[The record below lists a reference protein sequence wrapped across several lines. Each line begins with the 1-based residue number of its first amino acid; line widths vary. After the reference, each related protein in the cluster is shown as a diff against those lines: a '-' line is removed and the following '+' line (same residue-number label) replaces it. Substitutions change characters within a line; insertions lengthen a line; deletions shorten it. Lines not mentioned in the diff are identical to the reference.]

1 MTKGCPSKF
10 AIWENARE
18 VKWDSELRSAGNY
31 TMHVRDE
38 QHCVGVA
45 TLAAFLFVV
54 LSLTHSVQSSLPG
67 QWQLPG
73 FA

>member
-31 TMHVRDE
+31 TMHVRDK
-38 QHCVGVA
+38 QHRME
-45 TLAAFLFVV
+45 
-54 LSLTHSVQSSLPG
+54 
-67 QWQLPG
+67 
-73 FA
+73 